1 MNRLRK
7 AVEQNHGTT
16 LLGAALYFYDPIF
29 LEVAARLGYQ
39 AIWIEM
45 EHAPITFA
53 EAADLCRMA
62 SGSGM
67 LTMIRIPDSRRE
79 NILKAAECGPDI
91 IDVAMVDEPAQ
102 MHEMLKHGRFAPAG
116 GRGHFGVSRA
126 VNYGVLNSVTET
138 QQNLNQELCLMAQV
152 ETAAAM
158 KNLDQ
163 LASVPGVDL
172 FVGPADLAASLGY
185 PGQTLHP
192 SVREAAA
199 RVIEAARA
207 NHKCIASACGPS
219 DFKFWLDQRIDLL
232 FCTNDIACLKRGAA
246 LALDEARALLR
257 HLRQS
262 VEVSNSSGNGQL
274 RSTID
279 RTTTPTV

>member
-7 AVEQNHGTT
+7 AVEQNGGRT
-16 LLGAALYFYDPIF
+16 LLGAALYFYDPVF
-29 LEVAARLGYQ
+29 LEVAAHLGYQ

-79 NILKAAECGPDI
+79 NILKAAKCGPDI
-91 IDVAMVDEPAQ
+91 IDVAMVDETSQ
-102 MHEMLKHGRFAPAG
+102 MDEMLEYGRFAPAG
-116 GRGHFGVSRA
+116 GRGYFSVSRA
-126 VNYGVLNSVTET
+126 VQEGVLNSVTET
-138 QQNLNQELCLMAQV
+138 QQSLNRELCLMAQV
-152 ETAAAM
+152 ETTKAM
-158 KNLDQ
+158 ENLDQ
-163 LASVPGVDL
+163 LAAVAGIDL

-192 SVREAAA
+192 LVREAAA
-199 RVIEAARA
+199 RIVQAARA
-207 NHKCIASACGPS
+207 NNKCIASACGPT
-219 DFKFWLDQRIDLL
+219 DFKFWLDQQIDLL

-246 LALDEARALLR
+246 LALEEARALLPPVR
-257 HLRQS
+257 LGTDA
-262 VEVSNSSGNGQL
+262 VNSNGSSSI
-274 RSTID
+274 RE
-279 RTTTPTV
+279 R

>member
-7 AVEQNHGTT
+7 AVEQNGGRT
-16 LLGAALYFYDPIF
+16 LLGAALYFYDPVF
-29 LEVAARLGYQ
+29 LEVAAHLGYQ

-79 NILKAAECGPDI
+79 NVLKAAECGPDI
-91 IDVAMVDEPAQ
+91 IDVPMVNTPAQ
-102 MHEMLKHGRFAPAG
+102 MDEMLEYARFAPAG
-116 GRGHFGVSRA
+116 GRGYFSVSRA
-126 VNYGVLNSVTET
+126 VRYGILNSVNET
-138 QQNLNQELCLMAQV
+138 QQSLNRELCLMAQI
-152 ETAAAM
+152 ETTEAM

-163 LASVPGVDL
+163 LAAVDGVDL

-192 SVREAAA
+192 AVQTSNSGSISKSTFSSAPTISLASSAAP
-199 RVIEAARA
+199 RWHLTR
-207 NHKCIASACGPS
+207 
-219 DFKFWLDQRIDLL
+219 
-232 FCTNDIACLKRGAA
+232 RGRFS
-246 LALDEARALLR
+246 LRRHRALNFPAQMEEISQR
-257 HLRQS
+257 A
-262 VEVSNSSGNGQL
+262 
-274 RSTID
+274 RSTPLNLEGIAD
-279 RTTTPTV
+279 VR